1 MNWKIKMAGVCF
13 TTIFSTFLSAQV
25 TDQNSKEWHYYASN
39 ISNNKDSDYKEKP
52 ILIAVV
58 DDGFLLSHK
67 EIKDFLYRNPD
78 ETNYNGKDDDG
89 NGYVDDIMG
98 WDVSDADNEVSVSE
112 ENKSIFYH
120 GTYISSIIANVAK
133 EHYGETAAER
143 IKIMPIKAVS
153 DFASKTYIKDGY
165 KGIKYAIDNGADV
178 ICLAWS
184 GGVPSAEE
192 IAIIREADAKGI
204 LIVGSAGNFNTNGVS
219 YPAAFESVLA
229 VAAVNQDLNKAQI
242 SAYGMEVGISAPGE
256 AVFGGHSDADNAYFF
271 DSGTSPAT
279 AIVAACAALLYSKPY
294 VQNASEVTEA
304 LLNTATLFPA
314 SAAKYSG
321 RLGAGVLNLEAA
333 LNYFRTGLES
343 RPVFEPSRTRGVI
356 HVSRD
361 NRNQDWQVRLKG
373 GFEGV
378 YLKPDLKK
386 IQHPK
391 KIAISL
397 TLQDTIW
404 NTFTL
409 NEFPVNFIVPA
420 SAFKLT
426 FDAPSIKKDE
436 DLWLEYF
443 SKPIDSAELYCKST
457 PVLITLE
464 NETGILE
471 DGSEGYN
478 YSNDCSC
485 KWIIFAPKDKRIKLV
500 FENLDTEAKKDQVYL
515 FNGNTTMQDNLL
527 AIFSGK
533 NPPPIV
539 TSSLNEVLVWFVSD
553 SQKTGQGWRLRY
565 EVID

>member
-1 MNWKIKMAGVCF
+1 MAGVCF

-67 EIKDFLYRNPD
+67 EVKDFLYRNPN
-78 ETNYNGKDDDG
+78 EINYNGKDDDG
-89 NGYVDDIMG
+89 NGYVDDIIG
-98 WDVSDADNEVSVSE
+98 WDISDADNDASVSE
-112 ENKSIFYH
+112 ANKSIFYH

-133 EHYGETAAER
+133 RHYGEIASER
-143 IKIMPIKAVS
+143 IKIIPIKAVS

-184 GGVPSAEE
+184 GGDPSAEE
-192 IAIIREADAKGI
+192 IAIIREAEAKGI

-271 DSGTSPAT
+271 DSGTSPAA
-279 AIVAACAALLYSKPY
+279 AIVAACAAILYSKPY
-294 VQNASEVTEA
+294 VKNASEVSEA
-304 LLNTATLFPA
+304 LLNTATLFPQ

-333 LNYFRTGLES
+333 LEYISRTS
-343 RPVFEPSRTRGVI
+343 KNAPVFEPSRTRGI
-356 HVSRD
+356 IRVSQE
-361 NRNQDWQVRLKG
+361 NGNQEWQVRLKG

-378 YLKPDLKK
+378 YLKPYLNR
-386 IQHPK
+386 IRQPE
-391 KIAISL
+391 KIALSL
-397 TLQDTIW
+397 TLGDTIW
-404 NTFTL
+404 NTYAL
-409 NEFPVNFIVPA
+409 NELPNNFMVP
-420 SAFKLT
+420 SSDFKVT
-426 FDAPSIKKDE
+426 FETRSLKKDE
-436 DLWLEYF
+436 DFRLEYF
-443 SKPIDSAELYCKST
+443 SKPIDSTQLYCKST

-485 KWIIFAPKDKRIKLV
+485 KWIIFAPKDKKIKLV
-500 FENLDTEAKKDQVYL
+500 FENLDTEAKKDKVYL

-527 AIFSGK
+527 AIFSGN

-539 TSSLNEVLVWFVSD
+539 TSSINEVMVWFVSD

>member
-1 MNWKIKMAGVCF
+1 MAGVCF

-78 ETNYNGKDDDG
+78 ETNYNGKDDDE
-89 NGYVDDIMG
+89 NGYIDDIMG

-133 EHYGETAAER
+133 RHYGEIASER
-143 IKIMPIKAVS
+143 IKIIPIKAVS

-184 GGVPSAEE
+184 GGDPSAEE
-192 IAIIREADAKGI
+192 IAIIREAEAKGI
-204 LIVGSAGNFNTNGVS
+204 LIVGSAGNFNNNGVS

-229 VAAVNQDLNKAQI
+229 VAAVNRELNKAQI
-242 SAYGMEVGISAPGE
+242 SAYGMEIGISAPGE

-271 DSGTSPAT
+271 DSGTSPAA
-279 AIVAACAALLYSKPY
+279 AIVAACAAILYSKPY

-333 LNYFRTGLES
+333 LDYFNKTS
-343 RPVFEPSRTRGVI
+343 DKTPVFESSRTRGI
-356 HVSRD
+356 IRISQE
-361 NRNQDWQVRLKG
+361 NGNQDWPVRLQG

-378 YLKPDLKK
+378 YLKPYLNR
-386 IQHPK
+386 IRQPE
-391 KIAISL
+391 KIALSL
-397 TLQDTIW
+397 TLGDTIW
-404 NTFTL
+404 NTYAL
-409 NEFPVNFIVPA
+409 NELPNNFMVP
-420 SAFKLT
+420 SSDFKVT
-426 FDAPSIKKDE
+426 FETRSLKKDE
-436 DLWLEYF
+436 DFRLEYF
-443 SKPIDSAELYCKST
+443 SKPIDSTQLYCKST

-485 KWIIFAPKDKRIKLV
+485 KWIISAPKDKRIKLV
-500 FENLDTEAKKDQVYL
+500 FENLDTEAKKDKVYL

-527 AIFSGK
+527 AIFSGN

-539 TSSLNEVLVWFVSD
+539 TSSINEVMVWFVSD

-565 EVID
+565 EVMD